1 MLLEDRIAVITGAA
15 SGMGRQAAIMFA
27 DEGATIVAA
36 DRDAGGLDRLV
47 AELANRGVAAHGVV
61 VDISVEASVVSMVS
75 EVHERYG
82 RIDVLFNNAA
92 VGPSSTNLYA
102 MANVVETPADAWDAI
117 LAINL
122 KGPAMVC
129 KHVIPIM
136 TASGRGSI
144 INNSSISGLVAVAGA
159 DAYTASKGGLVALTK
174 AMAAEWVRY
183 GVRVNCICPGP
194 VDTPMN
200 APWLADPDKE
210 KELLAGCPMG
220 RVARPEEVAAVALFL
235 ASDMASYVN
244 GAIIPVDGGW
254 TAV

>member
-1 MLLEDRIAVITGAA
+1 
-15 SGMGRQAAIMFA
+15 MFA

-36 DRDAGGLDRLV
+36 DRDERGLDRLL
-47 AELANRGVAAHGVV
+47 AELAHRRVSAHL
-61 VDISVEASVVSMVS
+61 VDISDEASVVALVR
-75 EVHERYG
+75 ETRERVG

-92 VGPSSTNLYA
+92 VGPSSTNVYT

-122 KGPAMVC
+122 KGPALVS
-129 KHVIPIM
+129 KHVLPLM
-136 TASGRGSI
+136 TAAGRGSI

-159 DAYTASKGGLVALTK
+159 DAYTASKGGLIALTR
-174 AMAAEWVRY
+174 AMAAEWAPY

-200 APWLADPDKE
+200 APWLADPDKA
-210 KELLAGCPMG
+210 KILVSGCPMG